1 MNDAL
6 LMAVVAGGL
15 LLTMTMIGAG
25 VVMMRAQSARYRKRL
40 QTVTGEAAR
49 RAVKAGG
56 SGGRGDHVGTRRRQI
71 QSRLKELEDQRKK
84 TENKKTLQNLLLEAN
99 LKTTTK
105 KFYILSL
112 VFGVGMTLLYFVM
125 GYPWYGAI
133 PVFIVA
139 TLGLPRWWLK
149 RRGKKRQKLF
159 TKHFANAV
167 DVIVRGVQSGLP
179 VNECLNIL
187 AREAPEP
194 INTEF
199 HQIVEGIKI
208 GQTLDEVLDRGLKRI
223 PTTEY
228 KFFAIVMAIQQQ
240 TGGNLAETLSGLSGV
255 LRERKKMADQIKA
268 MTAEART
275 TAMIIG
281 SLPFC
286 MTALMT
292 LTSYEYIALLWQED
306 LGHYMIA
313 GGVTLIATGT
323 FIMNS
328 MIQFDV

>member
-1 MNDAL
+1 MSDTA
-6 LMAVVAGGL
+6 LMAVVAGAL
-15 LLTMTMIGAG
+15 LLTLTLVAFG
-25 VVMMRAQSARYRKRL
+25 VVMLRAGNARYRKRL
-40 QTVTGEAAR
+40 STITGTVDR
-49 RAVKAGG
+49 RTRK
-56 SGGRGDHVGTRRRQI
+56 STGGRGDQSGARRRQI
-71 QSRLKELEDQRKK
+71 QGRLKEIEEQRKRTAK
-84 TENKKTLQNLLLEAN
+84 RQSLTDLLLQGN
-99 LKTTTK
+99 LKTSPK
-105 KFYILSL
+105 KFMIFSLILGIVL
-112 VFGVGMTLLYFVM
+112 TVVYYVM
-125 GYPWYGAI
+125 GYPLYGTI
-133 PVFIVA
+133 PVFIVGF
-139 TLGLPRWWLK
+139 LGLPRWWLK
-149 RRGKKRQKLF
+149 KRGAKRRKLF

-199 HQIVEGIKI
+199 QQIVEGIKI
-208 GQTLDEVLDRGLKRI
+208 GQTLNEVLDRGLKRI

-255 LRERKKMADQIKA
+255 LRERKKMSDQIKA

-281 SLPFC
+281 ALPFC

-292 LTSYEYIALLWQED
+292 LTSYAYISILWQETM
-306 LGHYMIA
+306 GQYMIA
-313 GGVTLIATGT
+313 GGILLMATGT

-328 MIQFDV
+328 MIKFEI

>member
-1 MNDAL
+1 
-6 LMAVVAGGL
+6 MAIVAGGL
-15 LLTMTMIGAG
+15 LLTLALVGFGIYTMNATN
-25 VVMMRAQSARYRKRL
+25 ARYRKRL
-40 QTVTGEAAR
+40 QNVTGETAR
-49 RAVKAGG
+49 RSAKGT
-56 SGGRGDHVGTRRRQI
+56 GGRGDASTARRRQI
-71 QSRLKELEDQRKK
+71 QGKLKELEDQRKK
-84 TENKKTLQNLLLEAN
+84 VENKKTLQDMLLQAN
-99 LKTTTK
+99 VKMTSR
-105 KFYILSL
+105 KFYIVSL
-112 VFGVGMTLLYFVM
+112 IVGVVASVGYMTL
-125 GYPWYGAI
+125 GYPPWGII
-133 PVFIVA
+133 PVFIVG

-149 RRGKKRQKLF
+149 RRAKKRQALF
-159 TKHFANAV
+159 TKNFANAV

-194 INTEF
+194 VNTEF

-208 GQTLDEVLDRGLKRI
+208 GQTLNEVLDRGLKRI

-255 LRERKKMADQIKA
+255 LRERKKMQDQIKS

-286 MTALMT
+286 MTLLMM
-292 LTSYEYIALLWQED
+292 LTSYEYISLLWQSD
-306 LGHYMIA
+306 MGHWMIA
-313 GGVTLIATGT
+313 GGVTLISTGT
-323 FIMNS
+323 LIMNS
-328 MIQFDV
+328 MIKFEV

>member
-1 MNDAL
+1 VSDTL
-6 LMAVVAGGL
+6 LMAIVAGGV
-15 LLTMTMIGAG
+15 LLTLTMLGFG
-25 VVMMRAQSARYRKRL
+25 VMMMRSANARYRRRL
-40 QTVTGEAAR
+40 QTVTGAAAK
-49 RAVKAGG
+49 RATRGG
-56 SGGRGDHVGTRRRQI
+56 GGGRADQSGARRRQI
-71 QSRLKELEDQRKK
+71 QGKLKELEDQRKK
-84 TENKKTLQNLLLEAN
+84 AANKRTLQTLLFEAAV
-99 LKTTTK
+99 KTTVR
-105 KFYILSL
+105 KFYIYSL
-112 VFGVGMTLLYFVM
+112 VFAVVATVAYVAM
-125 GYPWYGAI
+125 GYPLYGAV

-139 TLGLPRWWLK
+139 FLGLPRWWLK
-149 RRGKKRQKLF
+149 RRAKKRQQLF
-159 TKHFANAV
+159 TKNFANAV

-179 VNECLNIL
+179 VNECLNML

-199 HQIVEGIKI
+199 QQIVEGIKI
-208 GQTLDEVLDRGLKRI
+208 GQTLNEMLERGLKRI

-255 LRERKKMADQIKA
+255 LRERKKMQDQIKS

-292 LTSYEYIALLWQED
+292 LTSYEYISLLWQETM
-306 LGHYMIA
+306 GQYMIA
-313 GGVTLIATGT
+313 GGVLLISTGT

-328 MIQFDV
+328 MIKFEI

>member
-1 MNDAL
+1 
-6 LMAVVAGGL
+6 MAMVAGAMLMTFAMVGL
-15 LLTMTMIGAG
+15 GIY
-25 VVMMRAQSARYRKRL
+25 MMRATNARYRKRL

-49 RAVKAGG
+49 RSAR
-56 SGGRGDHVGTRRRQI
+56 SGGGGGGRDNSSARRRQI
-71 QSRLKELEDQRKK
+71 QGKLKELEEQRKK
-84 TENKKTLQNLLLEAN
+84 VENKKTLQDLLLQAN
-99 LKTTTK
+99 VKMTAK
-105 KFYILSL
+105 KFYIVSL
-112 VFGVGMTLLYFVM
+112 VVGIVATLGYAAM
-125 GYPWYGAI
+125 GYPWYGMI
-133 PVFIVA
+133 PVFIVG

-149 RRGKKRQKLF
+149 RRAKKRQTLF
-159 TKHFANAV
+159 TKNFANAV

-179 VNECLNIL
+179 VNECLNML

-255 LRERKKMADQIKA
+255 LRERKKMQDQIKS

-286 MTALMT
+286 MTLLMT
-292 LTSYEYIALLWQED
+292 LTSYEYISLLWQSTM
-306 LGHYMIA
+306 GQWMIA
-313 GGVTLIATGT
+313 GGVTLISMGT
-323 FIMNS
+323 LIMNN
-328 MIQFDV
+328 MIKFEI